1 MFFNSSNFL
10 VPYAPNDKV
19 LQFRNSFNLIVGGVN
34 VCSISSITC
43 KEDTVQ
49 IDVDLISVEYKLKF
63 STDVEAKNAA
73 QILQTA
79 LNALLPNCAIGISL
93 PPAPTAQL
101 IRTYTQFRNEALS
114 NQLSPNTVYQV
125 TTTNNE
131 FSLGNSYVFYVT
143 PQFSNQTYF
152 GNCEA
157 VNGDIL
163 EIDINTN
170 NVVSRHIGT
179 LAIKE
184 FNSSVI
190 YSGTNLNLD
199 IKNSNLSLTDVTYS
213 SFINTTGNFNNCTNL
228 VVENCNGLD
237 LASVTNSEFYNITG
251 NYTSYSFNNVIV
263 DPRIP
268 FVGKV
273 GVLTGANSNITYTAF
288 IDPQNIIIPTLTS
301 NRTWNINN
309 PFSTV
314 NAAFYFHV
322 PQTGIGSGVKLTIED
337 GNTLNTITEI
347 TSQFAGSVVQI
358 GYNINTDEWEL
369 ISQFRNSFT
378 NNITV
383 SFNGQTTFTNIANY
397 PIIEP
402 AKTSL
407 FVNGQRQRYA
417 SDYTIINTT
426 LTWTSSS
433 FSLETTDEVILTI
446 GTEHN

>member
-49 IDVDLISVEYKLKF
+49 IDVDLISIKYELKF
-63 STDVEAKNAA
+63 STDVEAKNAT

-93 PPAPTAQL
+93 PPAPTTQL
-101 IRTYTQFRNEALS
+101 VRTYLQFKTEAIANNLS
-114 NQLSPNTVYQV
+114 INTVYQV
-125 TTTNNE
+125 TTTNDE
-131 FSLGNSYVFYVT
+131 LSLGNSYVFYVT
-143 PQFSNQTYF
+143 PQYEGQKQF

-170 NVVSRHIGT
+170 NVVSRHIDP

-184 FNSSVI
+184 FDSSVI

-213 SFINTTGNFNNCTNL
+213 SFINTTGSFNNCTNL

-237 LASVTNSEFYNITG
+237 LANVTNSEFYNITG
-251 NYTSYSFNNVIV
+251 DYTSYTFSNIKV

-268 FVGKV
+268 FAGKV
-273 GVLTGANSNITYTAF
+273 EIFTGANSNITYTAF

-301 NRTWNINN
+301 DRIWNINN

-322 PQTGIGSGVKLTIED
+322 PSGGIGSGVKLTIRD

-358 GYNINTDEWEL
+358 SYDVSTNEWKL

-383 SFNGQTTFTNIANY
+383 SFNGQTTFTNIANH

-402 AKTSL
+402 TKTSL
-407 FVNGQRQRYA
+407 FVNGQRQEYGL
-417 SDYTIINTT
+417 DYVITGTT
-426 LTWTSSS
+426 LTWVSPS
-433 FSLETTDEVILTI
+433 FSLEITDKITLQIE
-446 GTEHN
+446 